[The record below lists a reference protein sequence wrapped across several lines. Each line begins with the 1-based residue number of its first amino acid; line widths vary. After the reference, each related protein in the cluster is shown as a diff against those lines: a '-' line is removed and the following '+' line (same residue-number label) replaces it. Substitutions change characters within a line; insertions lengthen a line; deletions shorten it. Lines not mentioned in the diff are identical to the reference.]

1 MTVYSLDVLFSPILN
16 QSCCSMSG
24 SNSCFFTCIQV
35 LRRQVR
41 LSGIP
46 ICLRIFQFVVIHTVK
61 SFSTV
66 KEAGVFLKFPCFLY
80 NMVNA
85 GNLISGSSAFSK
97 YSLFIWKFLV
107 HVMLKQGL
115 KDFDHNLVSMW
126 NKCNWAIVWT
136 FFGIF
141 LFWGLEWKLTFS
153 SPVATSEF
161 SKFTDILS
169 AAF

>member
-1 MTVYSLDVLFSPILN
+1 MYSFPNLEPICFLYLVLTVASWSAYRF
-16 QSCCSMSG
+16 
-24 SNSCFFTCIQV
+24 

-61 SFSTV
+61 GFSTV
-66 KEAGVFLKFPCFLY
+66 KEAGVFLEFPCFLY

-85 GNLISGSSAFSK
+85 GNFISGSSAFSK

-107 HVMLKQGL
+107 HVLLKQGL

-136 FFGIF
+136 FFGISLF
-141 LFWGLEWKLTFS
+141 LGLEWKLTFS
-153 SPVATSEF
+153 SRVATSEF
-161 SKFTDILS
+161 SKFADILS